1 MRLSLSASIFLLFLR
16 PLYVSLST
24 LPEDL
29 EASGYDLD
37 ISGSGLGDGSELVSP
52 GETKNIKNE
61 LNNKD
66 GGVFT
71 PDSEE
76 GNKNTLQGSS
86 DLTFDRTYWHPRYD
100 ASELVLLSN
109 GKRFLSHQEIHA
121 GALQHYCRG
130 SNWSD
135 SWSCTVSNI
144 DLHTEEE
151 RQGKMP
157 EKFDERRLSQ
167 NQQERSFCL
176 IVTSRLILKIHTD
189 GPHSAPRELPLNYSF
204 PRFSGGGEV
213 IFSLH

>member
-121 GALQHYCRG
+121 GIIAGGVTGATAGAALSAILIYTRKRK
-130 SNWSD
+130 D
-135 SWSCTVSNI
+135 
-144 DLHTEEE
+144 
-151 RQGKMP
+151 K
-157 EKFDERRLSQ
+157 EKCQKNLTKEDCHKTNRKEAF
-167 NQQERSFCL
+167 
-176 IVTSRLILKIHTD
+176 V
-189 GPHSAPRELPLNYSF
+189 
-204 PRFSGGGEV
+204 
-213 IFSLH
+213 